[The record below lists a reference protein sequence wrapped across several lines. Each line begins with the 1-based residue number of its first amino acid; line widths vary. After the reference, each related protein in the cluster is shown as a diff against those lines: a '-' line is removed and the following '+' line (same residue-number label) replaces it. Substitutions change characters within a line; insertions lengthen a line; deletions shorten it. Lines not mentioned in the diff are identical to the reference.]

1 MKISYHEAG
10 IAFLHIFSIVTK
22 IYIILFILGIIQ
34 VKPTKFLE
42 LNLIMKILIAAF
54 LIYRFNPY
62 FQENKNFTELDRKI
76 SYSAGCFIL
85 IISFA
90 DVLEYFIDSIR
101 VSVTPYSIPFF
112 QPIISRLRPPF
123 FPE

>member
-1 MKISYHEAG
+1 MDISYHEIG
-10 IAFLHIFSIVTK
+10 IMFLHIFSIVTK

-62 FQENKNFTELDRKI
+62 SGENKKFSELDRKI

-90 DVLEYFIDSIR
+90 DLLEYFIDSIR
-101 VSVTPYSIPFF
+101 AYVTPHSIPFF
-112 QPIISRLRPPF
+112 QSIVSRLGLPF
-123 FPE
+123 VPE

>member
-1 MKISYHEAG
+1 MDVSYHEMG
-10 IAFLHIFSIVTK
+10 IMFLHIFSIVTK
-22 IYIILFILGIIQ
+22 IYIILFILGIVQ

-42 LNLIMKILIAAF
+42 INIIIKILIAAF

-62 FQENKNFTELDRKI
+62 FGENKKFTELDRKI

-85 IISFA
+85 LISFA

-101 VSVTPYSIPFF
+101 ASVMSYASI
-112 QPIISRLRPPF
+112 ITHSRLPF
-123 FPE
+123 VPW